1 MKVLHICLA
10 CFFPDNYSYQEN
22 MLPKFHKELGYDVE
36 VIASLA
42 SFDRNGKST
51 YLERGGLYIN
61 EYGIPVIRLNYKRPL
76 KIYHIL
82 KRSVGL
88 REALEKARADIIF
101 IHGCQFMDMDI
112 VVSYLES
119 HPKISV

>member
-51 YLERGGLYIN
+51 
-61 EYGIPVIRLNYKRPL
+61 
-76 KIYHIL
+76 
-82 KRSVGL
+82 
-88 REALEKARADIIF
+88 
-101 IHGCQFMDMDI
+101 
-112 VVSYLES
+112 
-119 HPKISV
+119 